1 MCLRDSTCSSRSGAP
16 LNAGGEVFMDG
27 GTLVSS
33 GMANAAEVAGD
44 SAQPM
49 LLARFNATLRSG
61 VQVVVEDANGESVFS
76 FSPEQNFSM
85 LQLSS
90 PALAQGETYT
100 IYGEGEALGAA
111 TMDGAVSSFSGDF
124 INEDAPDRSQD
135 EAPAETPQQDG
146 LERI

>member
-1 MCLRDSTCSSRSGAP
+1 M
-16 LNAGGEVFMDG
+16 
-27 GTLVSS
+27 
-33 GMANAAEVAGD
+33 
-44 SAQPM
+44 
-49 LLARFNATLRSG
+49 
-61 VQVVVEDANGESVFS
+61 QVVVEDANGESVFS

-100 IYGEGEALGAA
+100 IYVEGEALGAA
-111 TMDGAVSSFSGDF
+111 TVDGAVSSFSGDF